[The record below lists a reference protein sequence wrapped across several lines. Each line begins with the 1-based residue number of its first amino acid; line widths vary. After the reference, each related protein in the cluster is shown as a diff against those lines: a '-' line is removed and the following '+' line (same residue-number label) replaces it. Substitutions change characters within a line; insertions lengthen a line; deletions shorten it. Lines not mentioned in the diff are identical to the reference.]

1 MEDVLDVYHRPYDAK
16 YPVVCLDEA
25 SKQLITA
32 LRPDLPPTAGHVRRK
47 DSEYKRNG
55 TANIFM
61 MFEPLQARRHVRVTA
76 HRKRVD
82 FAHAVRELVDVH
94 YPDAEKIVLVM
105 DNLNTHNMASLYE
118 AFEPSEARRLARKL
132 DIHHTPKHGSWLNM
146 AEMEL
151 SVLARQC
158 LGQYFKTRD
167 ELAVEVQSWQE
178 QRNAGSN
185 AVNWQFTT
193 ADARIK
199 LKKLYPE
206 IIT

>member
-1 MEDVLDVYHRPYDAK
+1 MEDVLDVYHRPYNAE
-16 YPVVCLDEA
+16 YPQICLDEA

-32 LRPDLPPTAGHVRRK
+32 IRPDLPPKPGRVRRK

-61 MFEPLQARRHVRVTA
+61 MFEPLKARRHVRVTD

-82 FAHAVRELVDVH
+82 FAHAVRELVDVQ
-94 YPDAEKIVLVM
+94 YPEAEKIVLVM
-105 DNLNTHNMASLYE
+105 DNLNTHNIASLYE
-118 AFEPSEARRLARKL
+118 AFEPAEARRLAKKL
-132 DIHHTPKHGSWLNM
+132 EIHYTPKHGSWLNM

-158 LGQYFKTRD
+158 LGQYSETRD
-167 ELAVEVQSWQE
+167 ELAAEIQLWQE
-178 QRNAGSN
+178 QRNGAAN

-193 ADARIK
+193 ADARTK
-199 LKKLYPE
+199 LKRLYPE
-206 IIT
+206 IVT

>member
-1 MEDVLDVYHRPYDAK
+1 MEDVLDVYHRPYNEK
-16 YPVVCLDEA
+16 EPMVCLDEA

-32 LRPDLPPTAGHVRRK
+32 LRPDLPCQPGQVLRK

-61 MFEPLQARRHVRVTA
+61 MFEPLKGKRYVRVTD

-82 FAHAVRELVDVH
+82 FAHAIRELVDVR
-94 YPDAEKIVLVM
+94 YPEADKIVLVM
-105 DNLNTHNMASLYE
+105 DNLNTHNRASLYV
-118 AFEPSEARRLARKL
+118 AFEPAEARRLAKKL
-132 DIHHTPKHGSWLNM
+132 EIHYTPKHGSWLDM

-158 LGQYFKTRD
+158 LGQYFETKD
-167 ELAVEVQSWQE
+167 ELTKEIQAWQE
-178 QRNAGSN
+178 QRNAGAN
-185 AVNWQFTT
+185 VVNWQFTA

-199 LKKLYPE
+199 LKTLYPV
-206 IIT
+206 ISI

>member
-1 MEDVLDVYHRPYDAK
+1 MEDVLDVYHRPYDIK

-25 SKQLITA
+25 SKQLITT
-32 LRPDLPPTAGHVRRK
+32 LRPDLPPKSGQVRRK

-61 MFEPLQARRHVRVTA
+61 MFEPLKARRHVRVTD

-82 FAHAVRELVDVH
+82 FAHAVRELVDVQ
-94 YPDAEKIVLVM
+94 YPEAEKIVLVM
-105 DNLNTHNMASLYE
+105 DNLNTHNIASLYE
-118 AFEPSEARRLARKL
+118 AFEPVEARRLAKKL
-132 DIHHTPKHGSWLNM
+132 EIHHTPKHGSWLNM

-199 LKKLYPE
+199 LKRLYPE

>member
-1 MEDVLDVYHRPYDAK
+1 MEDVLDVYHRPYKAK
-16 YPVVCLDEA
+16 YPEVCLDEA

-32 LRPDLPPTAGHVRRK
+32 IRPDLPPRSGRVRRK

-61 MFEPLQARRHVRVTA
+61 MFEPLKARRYVRVTD

-94 YPDAEKIVLVM
+94 YPEAEKIVLVM
-105 DNLNTHNMASLYE
+105 DNLNTHNTASLYE
-118 AFEPSEARRLARKL
+118 AFEPAEARRLAKKL
-132 DIHHTPKHGSWLNM
+132 EIHYTPKHGSWLNM

-158 LGQYFKTRD
+158 LGQYFDTRD
-167 ELAVEVQSWQE
+167 ELAEEIQAWQE
-178 QRNAGSN
+178 QRNAGTN

-193 ADARIK
+193 ANARIK

-206 IIT
+206 IVT